1 MKIKALILLIF
12 LKISLQI
19 TFPFNRE
26 NFTLLSGKN
35 IHSLLFENK
44 IQTNILIGTPQIKIP
59 LNIKTQEYTLSIVSS
74 NIKIKEKIP
83 LFNERNSSS
92 IKFFYLD
99 PDDYLNEDFTF
110 GSLGT
115 ETFNFGKENI
125 TLEQIQF
132 LLAYGLNVIE
142 SGVLGLNLFYK
153 NFNLKFT
160 NIINQLKQRKIINE
174 SVFYFTFNDYNN
186 GDLIIG
192 EYPHESNNDKF
203 NKDDFISFSIYIK
216 DFNTQ
221 KYNFLFDKI
230 FFNDLEI
237 ENNIECDIS
246 IENGMIKVNK
256 VLFEKIEEIFFED
269 YVKKNICEKV
279 VLFNGNFSY
288 ICNEKLNV
296 KKFKEVKFMIR
307 RINFILDGNDLF
319 YKFEN
324 KYYFLIYYG
333 NDSNNCVIGKPF
345 FNKYT
350 LIFEHDKKT
359 IGFYNSKNNKKVNV
373 FGIFIVIFLF
383 IVVLVLIV
391 FIFIYI
397 NKRKTLKQK
406 ALEMNE
412 EDFEYNKNL
421 NDNNNNNNN
430 KALKF

>member
-216 DFNTQ
+216 DVNIQ

-230 FFNDLEI
+230 FFNNLEI
-237 ENNIECDIS
+237 ENNIECDVS

-412 EDFEYNKNL
+412 EDFEYSKHL
-421 NDNNNNNNN
+421 NDNNN
-430 KALKF
+430 KAFGF

>member
-1 MKIKALILLIF
+1 MKIKELILLIF
-12 LKISLQI
+12 LKISFQI
-19 TFPFNRE
+19 TFPFIRE

-59 LNIKTQEYTLSIVSS
+59 LNIKTQQYTLSIVSS

-160 NIINQLKQRKIINE
+160 NIINQLKQRKKINE
-174 SVFYFTFNDYNN
+174 SVYYFNFNDYNN

-216 DFNTQ
+216 DVNTQ

-237 ENNIECDIS
+237 ENNIECDVS

-288 ICNEKLNV
+288 VCNEKLNV

-333 NDSNNCVIGKPF
+333 NDSNNCIIGKPF

-359 IGFYNSKNNKKVNV
+359 IGFYNSENNKKGNV
-373 FGIFIVIFLF
+373 FGIFIIIFLF
-383 IVVLVLIV
+383 IVVLLLIV

-397 NKRKTLKQK
+397 NKGKTLKQK

-412 EDFEYNKNL
+412 EDFEYSKHL
-421 NDNNNNNNN
+421 NDNNN
-430 KALKF
+430 KAFGF

>member
-237 ENNIECDIS
+237 ENNIECDVS

-288 ICNEKLNV
+288 VCNEKLNV

-412 EDFEYNKNL
+412 EDFEYSKHL
-421 NDNNNNNNN
+421 NDNNN
-430 KALKF
+430 KAFGF

>member
-192 EYPHESNNDKF
+192 KYPHESNDDKF

-237 ENNIECDIS
+237 ENNIECDVS

-288 ICNEKLNV
+288 VCNEKLNV

-421 NDNNNNNNN
+421 NDNNNNN
-430 KALKF
+430 KAFGF

>member
-132 LLAYGLNVIE
+132 LLAYGLNIIE

-216 DFNTQ
+216 DVNIQ

-288 ICNEKLNV
+288 VCNEKLNG

-421 NDNNNNNNN
+421 NDNNNNN
-430 KALKF
+430 KAFGF

>member
-132 LLAYGLNVIE
+132 LLAYGLNIIE

-288 ICNEKLNV
+288 VCNEKLNV

-421 NDNNNNNNN
+421 NDNNNNN
-430 KALKF
+430 KAFGF

>member
-1 MKIKALILLIF
+1 MKIKELILLIF
-12 LKISLQI
+12 LKISFQI
-19 TFPFNRE
+19 TFPFIRE

-59 LNIKTQEYTLSIVSS
+59 LNIKTQQYTLSIVSS

-216 DFNTQ
+216 DVNTQ

-269 YVKKNICEKV
+269 YVKNNICEKV

-288 ICNEKLNV
+288 VCNEKLNV

-333 NDSNNCVIGKPF
+333 NDSNNCIIGKPF

-359 IGFYNSKNNKKVNV
+359 IGFYNSENNKKGNV
-373 FGIFIVIFLF
+373 FGIFIIIFLF
-383 IVVLVLIV
+383 IVVLLLIV

-397 NKRKTLKQK
+397 NKGKTLKQK

-412 EDFEYNKNL
+412 EDFEYSKHL
-421 NDNNNNNNN
+421 NDNNN
-430 KALKF
+430 KAFGF

>member
-1 MKIKALILLIF
+1 M
-12 LKISLQI
+12 
-19 TFPFNRE
+19 
-26 NFTLLSGKN
+26 
-35 IHSLLFENK
+35 
-44 IQTNILIGTPQIKIP
+44 
-59 LNIKTQEYTLSIVSS
+59 
-74 NIKIKEKIP
+74 
-83 LFNERNSSS
+83 
-92 IKFFYLD
+92 
-99 PDDYLNEDFTF
+99 
-110 GSLGT
+110 
-115 ETFNFGKENI
+115 
-125 TLEQIQF
+125 
-132 LLAYGLNVIE
+132 
-142 SGVLGLNLFYK
+142 
-153 NFNLKFT
+153 
-160 NIINQLKQRKIINE
+160 
-174 SVFYFTFNDYNN
+174 
-186 GDLIIG
+186 
-192 EYPHESNNDKF
+192 
-203 NKDDFISFSIYIK
+203 
-216 DFNTQ
+216 
-221 KYNFLFDKI
+221 FDKI

-288 ICNEKLNV
+288 VCNEKLNV

-421 NDNNNNNNN
+421 NDNNNNN
-430 KALKF
+430 KAFGF

>member
-288 ICNEKLNV
+288 VCNEKLNV

-421 NDNNNNNNN
+421 NDNNNNN
-430 KALKF
+430 KAFGF

>member
-83 LFNERNSSS
+83 LFIERNSSS

-288 ICNEKLNV
+288 VCNEKLNV

-421 NDNNNNNNN
+421 NDNNNNN
-430 KALKF
+430 KAFGF

>member
-19 TFPFNRE
+19 TLPFNRE

-35 IHSLLFENK
+35 IHLLLFENK

-160 NIINQLKQRKIINE
+160 NIINQLKQRKKINE

-288 ICNEKLNV
+288 VCNEKLNV

-421 NDNNNNNNN
+421 NDNNNNN
-430 KALKF
+430 KAFGF

>member
-421 NDNNNNNNN
+421 NDNNNNN
-430 KALKF
+430 KAFGF

>member
-221 KYNFLFDKI
+221 KYNFFFDKI

-324 KYYFLIYYG
+324 KYYFLIYY
-333 NDSNNCVIGKPF
+333 
-345 FNKYT
+345 
-350 LIFEHDKKT
+350 
-359 IGFYNSKNNKKVNV
+359 
-373 FGIFIVIFLF
+373 
-383 IVVLVLIV
+383 
-391 FIFIYI
+391 
-397 NKRKTLKQK
+397 
-406 ALEMNE
+406 
-412 EDFEYNKNL
+412 
-421 NDNNNNNNN
+421 
-430 KALKF
+430 